1 MDIDEMLK
9 KIKKRE
15 GEGEHWLTVSDLM
28 AGLMMVFLFISISYM
43 RMVMIEKEK
52 IQEIAIA
59 YLETQQAIYKALE
72 AEFSDDLD
80 VWGAELERESLTV
93 RFNAPEVLFQSGS
106 YDLTPKFRG
115 ILDDF
120 FPRYIALLEPFE
132 TSIDEIRLEGHTS
145 SIWSGARN
153 ELEAYF
159 YNMDL
164 SQGRTRSLMHYVFQL
179 PGVDPNGWVKE
190 KIAAV
195 GYSSSRAVVDA
206 DGLEDEI
213 RSRRVTFRVMTN
225 AETQIQRIIME

>member
-1 MDIDEMLK
+1 MSIEQIVKKLK
-9 KIKKRE
+9 RKE

-28 AGLMMVFLFISISYM
+28 AGLMMIFLFIAISYM

-59 YLETQQAIYKALE
+59 YQETQQAIYEALE
-72 AEFSDDLD
+72 AEFSYDLAE
-80 VWGAELERESLTV
+80 WGAELERESLTV

-106 YDLTPKFRG
+106 YNLTPRFRA

-132 TSIDEIRLEGHTS
+132 DSIDEIRLEGHTS
-145 SIWSGARN
+145 SIWAGARN
-153 ELEAYF
+153 EIEAYF
-159 YNMDL
+159 NNMDL
-164 SQGRTRSLMHYVFQL
+164 SQGRTRSVLHYVFQL
-179 PGVDPNGWVKE
+179 PGVDPNGWMQE

-195 GYSSSRAVVDA
+195 GYSSSRAVRDA
-206 DGLEDEI
+206 YGVEDEL